1 MEYPLLQLQT
11 EFDNVAVATA
21 RVDPQLLFEIQIK
34 VNLISKAASA
44 KLALQAH
51 SPVKL
56 TEELAGQQAYKLL
69 VVFSIAE

>member
-1 MEYPLLQLQT
+1 MVSQKHVVLLLVKEPFMEYPLLQLQT

-44 KLALQAH
+44 N
-51 SPVKL
+51 PV
-56 TEELAGQQAYKLL
+56 
-69 VVFSIAE
+69 